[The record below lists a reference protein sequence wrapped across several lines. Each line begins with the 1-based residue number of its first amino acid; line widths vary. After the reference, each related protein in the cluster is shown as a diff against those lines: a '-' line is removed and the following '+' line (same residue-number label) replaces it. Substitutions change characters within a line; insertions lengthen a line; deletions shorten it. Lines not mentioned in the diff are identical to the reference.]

1 MAYCSVVCLCVSWSW
16 PRAVPKRPNQSWCW
30 GVDSQGPK
38 QLCIKWWP
46 GACHKKDTF
55 WGHTCTQQDLPTV
68 DILDVVREGA
78 GAMWRVATI
87 LLQRH
92 VIITCRGHASGAGQ
106 TQPSAIDRSSPADWR
121 MTCRWK
127 YDEQVTGGC
136 SRGLTV
142 SSSSANYITTHTS
155 HLHHTEQVPP
165 WWHGRVA

>member
-1 MAYCSVVCLCVSWSW
+1 VSVGHDHELCQNGQTN
-16 PRAVPKRPNQSWCW
+16 RGA
-30 GVDSQGPK
+30 GVWTHRGPSNCV
-38 QLCIKWWP
+38 LSGDLEP
-46 GACHKKDTF
+46 ATKKDTF
-55 WGHTCTQQDLPTV
+55 WGHTCTRQDLPTV

-78 GAMWRVATI
+78 GAMWLVATI

-165 WWHGRVA
+165 